1 MLHGGPQHAGMR
13 LQREGICSMADQHFS
28 SIELSQDE
36 LAFIL
41 TLFSL
46 NEISGFS
53 VPADFDDTAASAAG
67 DSLMAR
73 GLAVDGDGGQTIH
86 PDIAALVTSGALY
99 SVALGLSLQKGSG
112 APTRYWFYLSPDRV
126 VYHSKPRL
134 GIERF
139 EALPDADT
147 FFATLSDLING
158 TDGAA
163 PGYGV
168 FAVGK
173 SILAQAEMARAN
185 SGDEAAYRALTAQ
198 NLPESFAQNV
208 LDERNQI
215 IIVTIRVI
223 ESPKTPVRA
232 ETDTTMLISTG
243 SGYWLL
249 REDEADAEQLIA
261 KPVDTAGALDFI
273 AQLAAL

>member
-1 MLHGGPQHAGMR
+1 
-13 LQREGICSMADQHFS
+13 MADQHFS

-46 NEISGFS
+46 NEISGFA
-53 VPADFDDTAASAAG
+53 VPADFDDAAASAAG
-67 DSLMAR
+67 DSLTAR

-99 SVALGLSLQKGSG
+99 SVALGLSLQKGGS
-112 APTRYWFYLSPDRV
+112 APIRYWFYLSPDHV

-139 EALPDADT
+139 EALPDSNA
-147 FFATLSDLING
+147 FVLALGDLIGVTN
-158 TDGAA
+158 TA
-163 PGYGV
+163 PGYGA

-173 SILAQAEMARAN
+173 SILAQAESARVN
-185 SGDEAAYRALTAQ
+185 GGDDAAYRALTAQ
-198 NLPESFAQNV
+198 NLPESFARYV

-215 IIVTIRVI
+215 IIVMIRVI

-232 ETDTTMLISTG
+232 VTDTTMLISTG

-249 REDEADAEQLIA
+249 REDDADAEQLIA